1 MALDLNAELGSHLA
15 SSFIDPKLEV
25 ISFQVNTP
33 LSKVIDT
40 LSGKH
45 IQSAPVYDAN
55 KQCLGLIDLCDIVAF
70 LVHMLYKK
78 AGIDATQS
86 SQEVTLAGFAFPR
99 TEFEEGKGMS
109 YRFKHQPVQEIIN
122 FSKQNPYMPVGQ
134 QTPLRD
140 VVRALAT
147 VRRVP
152 VVDGEGQVRALISQ
166 SSIVAWLSK
175 RIDKVPFA
183 TRTLEELGIA
193 RKKVIT
199 ISASS
204 RTLDAF
210 AILHASRVSALTVV
224 DAAGKMCG
232 VVSLRD
238 ISLAS
243 ADMHNLLVP
252 VVDFVKHQRSLT
264 ILATPPTI
272 EAYPEHTFGLAVQ
285 RLHAVRIHRLYVGAS
300 SSDPRPV
307 GVVSVGDIVRVVAHQ
322 LQLTACPPS

>member
-1 MALDLNAELGSHLA
+1 MALDLNAELASHLA

-78 AGIDATQS
+78 AGIDAAQA
-86 SQEVTLAGFAFPR
+86 SQDTLAGFAFPR
-99 TEFEEGKGMS
+99 TEFEDGKGMS

-166 SSIVAWLSK
+166 SSIVTWLAK

-183 TRTLEELGIA
+183 PRTLEELGVA

-199 ISASS
+199 INSSA

-210 AILHASRVSALTVV
+210 AILHSSRVSALTVV
-224 DAAGKMCG
+224 DVAGKMCG
-232 VVSLRD
+232 VISLRD

-272 EAYPEHTFGLAVQ
+272 EAYPEHTFGLVVQ
-285 RLHAVRIHRLYVGAS
+285 RLHAVKIHRLYVGAS
-300 SSDPRPV
+300 ASDPRPV
-307 GVVSVGDIVRVVAHQ
+307 GVVSVGDIVRVVAQQ
-322 LQLTACPPS
+322 LQLSTCPPS